1 MRIDRGLLNWGVFL
15 IALGGVPL
23 AVQQGW
29 VDASVVGDLWRLWP
43 LVLVGIGLGLI
54 LRWTPI
60 AWLGGAMVAGTF
72 GLIFGALLA
81 SGISGI
87 SSACV
92 GIGEGGAETSQ
103 SGPASA
109 SAFSLD
115 IELSCGELEVARSDG
130 ATWSV
135 DAVHSSDT
143 PPSVTASA
151 GRLEVR
157 QDFSSDAFL
166 VFSQE
171 TRNDWRV
178 GVPAGAALTIGMT
191 LNAGDGSVDLGSGP
205 LAVLQGTFNA
215 SDIDVEASSATTPV
229 PARVDLTYNASSG
242 RLSLPAGPIDGHITL
257 NASSLLLCLPA
268 SAEARVDY
276 TSTLSSADLASAG
289 FTDADGVWTTA
300 GYTGSPSAIDMEI
313 TSTVSS
319 LDVER
324 AEVCE

>member
-29 VDASVVGDLWRLWP
+29 VDSSVVGDLWRLWP
-43 LVLVGIGLGLI
+43 LILVGIGLGLI

-72 GLIFGALLA
+72 GLILGALLA
-81 SGISGI
+81 NGISGL

-92 GIGEGGAETSQ
+92 GVGETGAQTSR

-109 SAFSLD
+109 TTFDLD
-115 IELSCGELEVARSDG
+115 IELSCGELHVARADG
-130 ATWSV
+130 PTWSV
-135 DAVHSSDT
+135 DATHSTDT
-143 PPSVTASA
+143 PPTVIGSATA
-151 GRLEVR
+151 LEVR
-157 QDFSSDAFL
+157 QDFSGDAFL

-178 GVPAGAALTIGMT
+178 SVPAAAGLSVGMT
-191 LNAGDGSVDLGSGP
+191 LNAGDGVVDLGAGP
-205 LAVLQGTFNA
+205 IDVFAGTFNA
-215 SDIDVEASSATTPV
+215 SDIDTDLSGATTPGTTRIDV
-229 PARVDLTYNASSG
+229 TYNASSG
-242 RLSLPAGPIDGHITL
+242 RLSLPAGSVSGEITL
-257 NASSLLLCLPA
+257 NASSLQLCLPVA
-268 SAEARVDY
+268 AEARLDY
-276 TSTLSSADLASAG
+276 RSTLGSDDLGSVG
-289 FTDADGVWTTA
+289 FTEADGVWTTA
-300 GYTGSPSAIDMEI
+300 GSAGATALIELEI
-313 TSTVSS
+313 KNTVSS